1 MTRRVLVAVA
11 AAALAVPGAAR
22 GDDPGSPSAGGG
34 EATAAST
41 TGTGSAAA
49 GESGSQP
56 PATGAPIEQEEE
68 FWTRGKI
75 GSAGALAGVYAGITV
90 WAYFAWYHNK
100 PRNLYFKVG
109 GDGLFGVDTYAGGS
123 DKLGHFWSNHMVSR
137 VTGELLIAGG
147 WKPLPASLIASG
159 LSAAFFTFV
168 EVKDGYY
175 YEFSTGDLVAD
186 VGGAALAAV
195 MINVPEV
202 DRLFDFRVDYIPT
215 SEYRDGFGDGDV
227 NFAEDY
233 TGQTYLLATH
243 LSGIPGLTDSKWT
256 RWARYLDV
264 VGGFQSLNY
273 KPEPDDMNAVP
284 SQHLFLGAA
293 LNLQTLLEDLYGEPG
308 DRDARVSHQVG
319 HYFFEFVS
327 VPYTTLRLVEGDRS
341 QSGM

>member
-1 MTRRVLVAVA
+1 MSMTRRVLVAVA
-11 AAALAVPGAAR
+11 APLAAVVLAAPGAAR
-22 GDDPGSPSAGGG
+22 ADRQP
-34 EATAAST
+34 
-41 TGTGSAAA
+41 AAA
-49 GESGSQP
+49 EA
-56 PATGAPIEQEEE
+56 PASGAPIQEEEE

-75 GSAGALAGVYAGITV
+75 VSAGALGGVYAGITV

-109 GDGLFGVDTYAGGS
+109 GDGLFGVNTYAGGS
-123 DKLGHFWSNHMVSR
+123 DKLGHFWSNLMVSR
-137 VTGELLIAGG
+137 VTTELLIAGG

-159 LSAAFFTFV
+159 LSSAFFTFV

-186 VGGAALAAV
+186 VGGAALSV
-195 MINVPEV
+195 LMINVPEV
-202 DRLFDFRVDYIPT
+202 DRLFDFRVDYLPT
-215 SEYRDGFGDGDV
+215 SEYLDGFGDGDV

-256 RWARYLDV
+256 RWARYIDL
-264 VGGFQSLNY
+264 VGGYQSVNY
-273 KPEPDDMNAVP
+273 KPDPVDMEAVP

-293 LNLQTLLEDLYGEPG
+293 FNVQTLLEDLYGQPAERG
-308 DRDARVSHQVG
+308 QARVSHQIA
-319 HYFFEFVS
+319 HNFFELVS
-327 VPYTTLRLVEGDRS
+327 VPYTTLRVVEAERS

>member
-1 MTRRVLVAVA
+1 MSMTRRVLVAV

-22 GDDPGSPSAGGG
+22 GDDGGT
-34 EATAAST
+34 TA
-41 TGTGSAAA
+41 TGSETA
-49 GESGSQP
+49 GESASEP
-56 PATGAPIEQEEE
+56 PATGTPIQQEEE

-75 GSAGALAGVYAGITV
+75 ASAGALAGVYAGVTV

-137 VTGELLIAGG
+137 GTSELLIAGG

-175 YEFSTGDLVAD
+175 YEFSNGDLVAD
-186 VGGAALAAV
+186 VGGAALSV
-195 MINVPEV
+195 LMINVPEV
-202 DRLFDFRVDYIPT
+202 DRLFDFRVDYVPT
-215 SEYRDGFGDGDV
+215 SEYLDSFGDGDV

-233 TGQTYLLATH
+233 SGQTYLLATH
-243 LSGIPGLTDSKWT
+243 LSGIPRLSDSRWT
-256 RWARYLDV
+256 RWTRYLDV
-264 VGGFQSLNY
+264 VGGYQSLNY
-273 KPEPDDMNAVP
+273 KPEPDDMDAVP
-284 SQHLFLGAA
+284 SQHLFLGVA
-293 LNLQTLLEDLYGEPG
+293 LNVQTLLSDLYGEPAERG
-308 DRDARVSHQVG
+308 QGRVSHQVA

-327 VPYTTLRLVEGDRS
+327 VPYTTLRVVEGDRS
-341 QSGM
+341 QTGM